1 MRTAALAREPLT
13 IPLRE
18 AKAPLVI
25 TVDIGTSG
33 LRSSLFDARGRPVA
47 NAIAHRDRPLRTA
60 SDGEATVDADERVR
74 ATADAIDETL
84 THAGRRTTDIAAVAT
99 STFWHSLMGVDE
111 RGRPTTRVLTWADT
125 RARKAAAA
133 LRAELD
139 PVATHA
145 RTGCTFH
152 ASYLPAKLRYL
163 RDADPTAFER
173 TAKWMSLGE
182 YLYFR
187 LFPGTRAAHGMASAT
202 GLYDQRRRAWDEP
215 LLAHLRIRTGALS
228 TISDEPLVGL
238 RPQFAKR
245 WPALARV
252 PWVPAIGDGACSNVG
267 AGAIGRDTAALFV
280 GTSGAI
286 RVLYATDDPPVVRG
300 GWTYHLDTRRVV
312 AGGALSNG
320 GNVIVWLRK
329 MFPSIDPAALWRSN
343 VEADGLTALPLLA
356 GDRSPTWNDAAR
368 AAIAGIGL
376 STGPEEIARAMLE
389 GVVYRAARLWQ
400 VVDAALP
407 GLKRVIGTGGTLLQ
421 LPWLMQLFA
430 DALDRP
436 VLMSG
441 AGEGSARGAAL
452 VALERVGLIKDIASV
467 RAPLGPTFQPRPE
480 AHARLA
486 AGMERQRRLEEAL
499 APLAL

>member
-1 MRTAALAREPLT
+1 MRTAAQAREPLAV
-13 IPLRE
+13 PLRE

-25 TVDIGTSG
+25 AIDIGTSG
-33 LRSSLFDARGRPVA
+33 LRSFLFDVRGRPVA
-47 NAIAHRDRPLRTA
+47 NAIARRDRPLRTA
-60 SDGEATVDADERVR
+60 ADGEATVDPDERVR

-84 THAGRRTTDIAAVAT
+84 ARASRRATDIVAVAT
-99 STFWHSLMGVDE
+99 STFWHSLMGVDA

-125 RARKAAAA
+125 RAHRAAAA

-163 RDADPTAFER
+163 RDADPTAFAR
-173 TAKWMSLGE
+173 TAMWMSLGE

-202 GLYDQRRRAWDEP
+202 GLYDQRRRAWDDP
-215 LLAHLRIRTGALS
+215 LLTHLRIRAGTLS

-245 WPALARV
+245 WPALANV
-252 PWVPAIGDGACSNVG
+252 PWIPAIGDGACSNVG
-267 AGAIGRDTAALFV
+267 AGALGRDSAALFL

-300 GWTYHLDTRRVV
+300 GWTYHLDARRVV

-320 GNVIVWLRK
+320 GNVIAWLRRT
-329 MFPSIDPAALWRSN
+329 FPSVDPAALWKADLA
-343 VEADGLTALPLLA
+343 ADGLTALPLLA

-376 STGPEEIARAMLE
+376 ATGPDAIARAMLE
-389 GVVYRAARLWQ
+389 GLAYRFAQVWQ
-400 VVDAALP
+400 VVDRAMP
-407 GLKRVIGTGGTLLQ
+407 GPKRLIATGGTLLQ
-421 LPWLMQLFA
+421 FPWLMQLLA
-430 DALDRP
+430 DTLDRP
-436 VLMSG
+436 LVMSG
-441 AGEGSARGAAL
+441 AGEGSARGAAIA
-452 VALERVGLIKDIASV
+452 ALEHVGVIKDISAARS
-467 RAPLGPTFQPRPE
+467 PLGRVIRPRAA

-486 AGMERQRRLEEAL
+486 AGMERQRKLEEAL
-499 APLAL
+499 APLW